1 MNRLTRQFFEK
12 APSGLFS
19 SRDVSV
25 LLPGGDNSRHAL
37 IKRTIAHGEII
48 NIRRGLYCLAPEYRK
63 KPINTYSIAQQVYGY
78 PSYISLESALSYHN
92 WIPEAVYACTSVSL
106 KDSKDF
112 ETPLGLFTYKR
123 VPQNIFYAGVERFID
138 ESGNIF
144 LMASP
149 FKALA
154 DYVYVYKR
162 NWEGLEPVVKS
173 LRVEPRELEGLSAE
187 CLRLL
192 SDNYRSRRIQ
202 TFIKGLQRD
211 LSL

>member
-1 MNRLTRQFFEK
+1 MNRLTRQFFDK

-37 IKRTIAHGEII
+37 IKRTIAQGEIV

-63 KPINTYSIAQQVYGY
+63 QPINQYAIAQQVYG
-78 PSYISLESALSYHN
+78 PSYVSLESALSYHN
-92 WIPEAVYACTSVSL
+92 WIPEAVYAFTSVSL
-106 KDSKDF
+106 KNSKDF

-138 ESGNIF
+138 KSGNVF
-144 LMASP
+144 LMAAP
-149 FKALA
+149 IKALA
-154 DYVYVYKR
+154 DYVYIHR
-162 NWEGLEPVVKS
+162 RDWAGLEPVVKS
-173 LRVEPRELEGLSAE
+173 LRVEPQELAGLSAE